1 MGIMETMSITKT
13 LSSVRST
20 VSASR
25 SYTEEG
31 LGQDER
37 DPGRAR
43 RREWGLLR
51 RSHPAATSRPWF
63 RGLRTLLVCDHE
75 LFADTYPLA
84 FAVMFKRGVLL

>member
-1 MGIMETMSITKT
+1 VGIMETMSITKT

-37 DPGRAR
+37 DQDAHAGANGDYSGVPTPPLQVAPGSGVCGPYWYAIMNC
-43 RREWGLLR
+43 LR
-51 RSHPAATSRPWF
+51 IP
-63 RGLRTLLVCDHE
+63 TL
-75 LFADTYPLA
+75 
-84 FAVMFKRGVLL
+84 